1 MRFPYQRDR
10 SSLFGEI
17 YRPVVEFEVHV
28 NGGWIPIVAILD
40 SGADITLLP
49 KSFLDAFG
57 FEPRK
62 EEVKEV
68 RGIGMIFAV
77 EFRMPIAPIVAL
89 ACYRKGLLVA
99 LADART
105 LFFSPPLILDKE
117 LADRGADI
125 LLGVCGSKERYAR

>member
-1 MRFPYQRDR
+1 VIAMRFPYQRDR

-68 RGIGMIFAV
+68 RGIGEGRIPVVIKTIRLRLCGVELDAKVAIALVEDVPYLLGREDIFDK
-77 EFRMPIAPIVAL
+77 FKI
-89 ACYRKGLLVA
+89 
-99 LADART
+99 
-105 LFFSPPLILDKE
+105 LFFQARKEVVITPL
-117 LADRGADI
+117 
-125 LLGVCGSKERYAR
+125 